1 MPAPDLSNL
10 VKTRLDE
17 LLKLVHRTLPVKVGS
32 KVRASIRDNFRK
44 GSFYG
49 GQAWKPPLR
58 LDEDIGLSGPAYGPL
73 LSGSNTL
80 MSSVDYIVGPGRVTL
95 RTVLVYAPI
104 HNDGGEI
111 TVTKKMKG
119 YFWGRYYEA
128 GGHNKGNMSK
138 EAEFWRNMAVKKVG
152 STIKI
157 PQRQFMG
164 EHPEVDRIIRET
176 INKELMEFAKKFAN
190 GSTTH

>member
-1 MPAPDLSNL
+1 MPSPDLS
-10 VKTRLDE
+10 
-17 LLKLVHRTLPVKVGS
+17 KLVNASLKDLLQLVNRTLPAKVGS
-32 KVRASIRDNFRK
+32 KVQASIRQNFRK

-49 GQAWKPPLR
+49 GPAWKTPLR
-58 LDEDIGLSGPAYGPL
+58 LDSDGPAYGPL

-80 MSSVDYIVGPGRVTL
+80 MSSVDYIVGPGRVAL
-95 RTVLVYAPI
+95 RTVLIYAPI

-111 TVTKKMKG
+111 AVTQKMKS
-119 YFWGRYYEA
+119 YFWARYHEA
-128 GGHNKGNMSK
+128 GGNNEGEMSS
-138 EAEFWRNMAVKKVG
+138 EAEFWRNMALKKVG

-164 EHPEVDRIIRET
+164 EHPEVDRIVRET
-176 INKELMEFAKKFAN
+176 ITTELTKFVSKY

>member
-17 LLKLVHRTLPVKVGS
+17 LLKLVNRTLPVKVGS

-49 GQAWKPPLR
+49 GPAWQPPLR
-58 LDEDIGLSGPAYGPL
+58 LDPNIGLAGPAYGPL

-111 TVTKKMKG
+111 TVTKKMKS
-119 YFWGRYYEA
+119 YFWAKYHEA
-128 GGHNKGNMSK
+128 GGQSQGNISK
-138 EAEFWRNMAVKKVG
+138 EAEFWRNMALKKVG
-152 STIKI
+152 SAIKI

-164 EHPEVDRIIRET
+164 EHPEVDRIVRET
-176 INKELMEFAKKFAN
+176 IDKELMEFAKKFTN